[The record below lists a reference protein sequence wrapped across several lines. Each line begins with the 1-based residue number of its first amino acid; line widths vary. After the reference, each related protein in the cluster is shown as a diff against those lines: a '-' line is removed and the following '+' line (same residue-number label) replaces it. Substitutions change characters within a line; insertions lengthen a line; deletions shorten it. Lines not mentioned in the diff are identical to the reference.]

1 MESLASSCAV
11 VVVEPSFLCNAC
23 CVVGVT
29 HVNPLIRHT
38 LRPTILYCCSR
49 SAAHVASQCLSD
61 HVPEYRYVAA
71 HFAGSPPQMT
81 ASGGGSAVNLLL
93 IRVCKVHNEGL
104 QELYESSV
112 ERLAMKGL
120 MASAGN
126 SNDSARDRLYLGG
139 STAYLRH
146 VLQFGAG
153 ASTSGGSGKAAGA
166 GGSRKGGSGEAAGGV
181 PFDPNSPIVLFTD
194 PACAA
199 FTEGDSKGAGST
211 HNLLM
216 CRAALGRVHTL
227 FGTRPTKESLRER
240 LPELISQLPADCQ
253 AGQVRRAHSMNAS
266 RREGG
271 GFSNSDLQELCTYCT
286 LYTHTNSYCR
296 THTHT
301 HTFTHPPPPH
311 PIGELRVRVRLGGLL
326 FHVAA
331 LCPAA
336 PPRVLPAVPGEGRRR
351 RRSSGGDREGPWR
364 KRERAGADVG
374 AAS

>member
-1 MESLASSCAV
+1 MSIHSYHELGY
-11 VVVEPSFLCNAC
+11 P
-23 CVVGVT
+23 T
-29 HVNPLIRHT
+29 KLI
-38 LRPTILYCCSR
+38 CGSR

-81 ASGGGSAVNLLL
+81 ASGGGGALNLLL

-112 ERLAMKGL
+112 ERLAIKGL

-166 GGSRKGGSGEAAGGV
+166 GGSRKGGSEEASSGGV

-227 FGTRPTKESLRER
+227 FGTRPTRESLRER

-253 AGQVRRAHSMNAS
+253 AGQVRSAHSTNAVEATQAM
-266 RREGG
+266 RPARVGG
-271 GFSNSDLQELCTYCT
+271 GA
-286 LYTHTNSYCR
+286 
-296 THTHT
+296 
-301 HTFTHPPPPH
+301 
-311 PIGELRVRVRLGGLL
+311 GVGGSR
-326 FHVAA
+326 AA
-331 LCPAA
+331 C
-336 PPRVLPAVPGEGRRR
+336 
-351 RRSSGGDREGPWR
+351 
-364 KRERAGADVG
+364 VG
-374 AAS
+374 SR